1 MGRIPN
7 ELTST
12 ALLVTTHCAV
22 MFPWRRPFQIGGIF
36 AMSHVPVVVVGAG
49 PVGLACALRLAS
61 FGVDSLVLEAAPGL
75 VPQGSRAC
83 CIQGDVVE
91 IIDKIGVAE
100 SIVAEGVPWC
110 IGRTYVGGRELFATE
125 YARRGRFPAWV
136 NLSQYRTQQ
145 LMLAQLASMATGPTV
160 RWGHRV
166 TGVEQDAD
174 GVAARASTPMG
185 DVVVH
190 CEYLIA
196 CDGIRS
202 EVRRL
207 LDVPWTGQR
216 HGDRFLIADIRVRLP
231 LAHERHFHYNPPFH
245 PGKQLVMHAQPDHV
259 WRIDWQLEPDADP
272 EQERHDGRLDRRIRE
287 VVGDAPYEIRWLST
301 YQFNQRLV
309 TRMRSGRV
317 FFAGDAAHALP
328 PYGARGMNS
337 GIQDADN
344 LAWKLRLVLSG
355 EAPQELLETYHTER
369 YAAAQENLRVTGDTI
384 RFMVPPTP
392 IRRFV
397 RDVVLRLAPLVRPL
411 RGRVDSGQMAE
422 PFVYTDS
429 PIVDR
434 PPAPSP
440 GQPLG
445 RFAPDGQIT
454 VDGTNLWL
462 RELLG
467 NEFVALY
474 FDENPV
480 TARDFIRQA
489 YARLPAA
496 PPVRLCV
503 VLPAGRRMAEPLPP
517 GGASAHRPA
526 VTVVHEHG
534 PGLRR
539 AYRVSGRRWCVI
551 RPDGHVAAI
560 GDIAGLTREAGA
572 AGWAADLAHGV
583 GALATAVV
591 RAAGGLLA
599 GPAFAPRRGA

>member
-1 MGRIPN
+1 
-7 ELTST
+7 
-12 ALLVTTHCAV
+12 
-22 MFPWRRPFQIGGIF
+22 MFGMSQI
-36 AMSHVPVVVVGAG
+36 PVVIVGAG

-61 FGVDSLVLEAAPGL
+61 FGVDSLVLESAPEL

-91 IIDKIGVAE
+91 ILDKIGVAE

-110 IGRTYVGGRELFATE
+110 IGRTYVGGQQLFATE
-125 YARRGRFPAWV
+125 YAHRGRFPAWI

-145 LMLAQLASMATGPTV
+145 LMLARLTATAPGSTAV
-160 RWGHRV
+160 RWHHQV

-174 GVAARASTPMG
+174 GVTVRASTPG
-185 DVVVH
+185 GEVVLR
-190 CEYLIA
+190 CGYLVA

-216 HGDRFLIADIRVRLP
+216 HGDRFLIADIRVELP

-259 WRIDWQLEPDADP
+259 WRIDWQLEPNADP
-272 EQERHDGRLDRRIRE
+272 EQERRDGRLDRRIRE
-287 VVGDAPYEIRWLST
+287 VVGEAPYDIRWLST
-301 YQFNQRLV
+301 YQFNQRV
-309 TRMRSGRV
+309 VSRMRVGRV
-317 FFAGDAAHALP
+317 LFAGDAAHALP

-337 GIQDADN
+337 GIQDVDN
-344 LAWKLRLVLSG
+344 LAWKLRLVLTG
-355 EAPQELLETYHTER
+355 RAPEELLETYHIER

-392 IRRFV
+392 ARRLF
-397 RDVVLRLAPLVRPL
+397 RDAVLKLAPLVRSL
-411 RGRVDSGQMAE
+411 RRRVDSGTMAE

-434 PPAPSP
+434 SPSSAPPTS
-440 GQPLG
+440 PLG
-445 RFAPDGQIT
+445 RFAPDGRIT
-454 VDGTNLWL
+454 VDGKDMWL

-467 NEFVALY
+467 REFVALC

-480 TARDFIRQA
+480 TAREFTLQA
-489 YARLPAA
+489 YARLPTRL
-496 PPVRLCV
+496 PVRLYV
-503 VLPAGRRMAEPLPP
+503 VLPPGQRLAEPPSPNGRP
-517 GGASAHRPA
+517 GGRPP
-526 VTVVHEHG
+526 VTVVNEDG

-539 AYRVSGRRWCVI
+539 AYRIGGRGWSVI
-551 RPDGHVAAI
+551 RPDGHVAAT
-560 GDIAGLTREAGA
+560 GAANAGA
-572 AGWAADLAHGV
+572 
-583 GALATAVV
+583 GALAAAVT

-599 GPAFAPRRGA
+599 GQEPYARRGT